1 LQTCYFCGINRNNY
15 SPNNTNTVK
24 IMTYLDISFGYKNL
38 QRFCMVA
45 AFFLCSLSAAS
56 QTTRY
61 VTLTGAGVMDGS
73 SWTDASSNLQAT
85 INASAPNDAVWVA
98 AGTYKPTLGTF
109 GVVPSDPRDK
119 TFYVKDGVK
128 IYGGF
133 AGTETLLSERNI
145 TANITTLSGDFN
157 SNDAVSGSGSTLS
170 ITGNTENAYH
180 VVLASAPTS
189 GGLGV
194 TVDGFSIIGG
204 NANTNTVITV
214 NGNNVARDNGGG
226 IFTTNGTNTLT
237 NNLIYHNAAANGGGI
252 FTRNGLNSTISNNTI
267 YNNATSINGGGIFT
281 TNGTDMVT
289 NNTIYGNKT
298 AIRGGGVHVAG
309 INAINTFANNTF
321 YNNNGT
327 SGGAFYTTDAN
338 NTLIN
343 NTFYNNNANNGAG
356 IFTVEGTNTIS
367 NNILWGNTVAI
378 AGPDYYVNGSNSNTF
393 TNNLLQLAAT
403 HYPTDASLNYGI
415 GAGASGNIFAQDPLF
430 VNATDIDG
438 ADNIYGT
445 ADDGLALQATSP
457 ALNVGTAT
465 GAPATDIT
473 GTVRPQGAGIDMGA
487 YEKTVIPCGARAG
500 TWAD

>member
-1 LQTCYFCGINRNNY
+1 
-15 SPNNTNTVK
+15 
-24 IMTYLDISFGYKNL
+24 MTYLDISFGYKNL

-61 VTLTGAGVMDGS
+61 VTLTGAGTMDGS
-73 SWTDASSNLQAT
+73 SWANASSNLQAT
-85 INASAPNDAVWVA
+85 INASAAGDAVWVA
-98 AGTYKPTLGTF
+98 AGTYKPTLGPF

-204 NANTNTVITV
+204 NANTNTVVTV

-237 NNLIYHNAAANGGGI
+237 NNLIYNNAAANGGGI

-367 NNILWGNTVAI
+367 NNILWG
-378 AGPDYYVNGSNSNTF
+378 
-393 TNNLLQLAAT
+393 
-403 HYPTDASLNYGI
+403 
-415 GAGASGNIFAQDPLF
+415 
-430 VNATDIDG
+430 
-438 ADNIYGT
+438 
-445 ADDGLALQATSP
+445 
-457 ALNVGTAT
+457 
-465 GAPATDIT
+465 
-473 GTVRPQGAGIDMGA
+473 
-487 YEKTVIPCGARAG
+487 
-500 TWAD
+500 

>member
-1 LQTCYFCGINRNNY
+1 
-15 SPNNTNTVK
+15 
-24 IMTYLDISFGYKNL
+24 MTYLDISFGYKNL

-98 AGTYKPTLGTF
+98 AGTYKPTLGPF

-226 IFTTNGTNTLT
+226 IYTINGTNTLT
-237 NNLIYHNAAANGGGI
+237 NNLIYNNAANSGGGI
-252 FTRNGLNSTISNNTI
+252 FTKSGSNNNISNNTV
-267 YNNATSINGGGIFT
+267 YNNAASSHGGGIYIGDG
-281 TNGTDMVT
+281 NDMVT
-289 NNTIYGNKT
+289 NNTIYGNKA
-298 AIRGGGVHVAG
+298 AIRGGGVYVIG
-309 INAINTFANNTF
+309 INANNTFANNTF
-321 YNNNGT
+321 YNNNGGA
-327 SGGAFYTTDAN
+327 SGGAFYTTNAT

-343 NTFYNNNANNGAG
+343 NTFYNNTANNGAG
-356 IFTVEGTNTIS
+356 IFTVDGTNTIS

>member
-1 LQTCYFCGINRNNY
+1 
-15 SPNNTNTVK
+15 
-24 IMTYLDISFGYKNL
+24 MTYLDISFGYKNL

-98 AGTYKPTLGTF
+98 AGTYKPTLGPF

-204 NANTNTVITV
+204 NANTNTVVTV

-237 NNLIYHNAAANGGGI
+237 NNLIYNNAAANGGGI
-252 FTRNGLNSTISNNTI
+252 FTRNGLNS
-267 YNNATSINGGGIFT
+267 
-281 TNGTDMVT
+281 
-289 NNTIYGNKT
+289 
-298 AIRGGGVHVAG
+298 
-309 INAINTFANNTF
+309 
-321 YNNNGT
+321 
-327 SGGAFYTTDAN
+327 
-338 NTLIN
+338 
-343 NTFYNNNANNGAG
+343 
-356 IFTVEGTNTIS
+356 TIS